1 MSTTFGLLEQNIIP
15 GENGLDAVAVPRAAR
30 ICKGNHKYDDRIV
43 NNKAIGYVQVH
54 YEHQDF
60 PRMLYHPE
68 WGAQPKPEAARYFVG
83 AVTQQQMQNAMATY
97 QKAEANWLKANR
109 TKLVATEE
117 EFDRLVKKGW
127 LAKPPIR
134 KENPAFDLSSDEI

>member
-1 MSTTFGLLEQNIIP
+1 MSNYALLEQNVIP
-15 GENGLDAVAVPRAAR
+15 GENGLDNVAVPRAAR
-30 ICKGNHKYDDRIV
+30 ICKGPHKYDGTIV
-43 NNKAIGYVQVH
+43 NNKAIGYVPVRYQ
-54 YEHQDF
+54 HQEF

-68 WGAQPKPEAARYFVG
+68 WGANAKPEGPRYFVG
-83 AVTQQQMQNAMATY
+83 AVTQEQMQNAMATY
-97 QKAEANWLKANR
+97 QEAEAKWLKANR
-109 TKLVATEE
+109 TKLVETEK